1 MSKRQELGYAAL
13 AGLIFAVGLAISG
26 MTLPE
31 KVLGFLD
38 VSGDWDP
45 SLAFV
50 MGGAIAVHMTAQRL
64 LAKRG
69 KPLLAEI
76 FHLPT
81 RSDVDAKLL
90 VGSALFG
97 VGWGLGGFCPGPALV
112 SAAAGQRD
120 ALLFVVAMTVG
131 MLLQHATTRP
141 AVSSARPS
149 DAPSPSPSST

>member
-1 MSKRQELGYAAL
+1 MSKRQELGYSAL
-13 AGLIFAVGLAISG
+13 AGVVFAVGLAISG

-31 KVLGFLD
+31 KVIGFLN

-50 MGGAIAVHMTAQRL
+50 MGGAIAVHLTAHRL
-64 LAKRG
+64 LGRRK

-90 VGSALFG
+90 VGAALFG